1 MDYKGAFGEGELKKY
16 QDGTQCRQTE
26 QRMELKIEN
35 GELKVNVE
43 EKSTLHVELANSPW
57 SVEKD
62 GIERQGFQREEAQN
76 PVKSFPANTTHKR
89 THKPLPNVPPASPK
103 SSPKGKDFPLS
114 FGEGWGEA
122 SERVGERLE
131 EILERL
137 ASDFDE
143 PFTSC

>member
-1 MDYKGAFGEGELKKY
+1 MDYKGAFGKGELKKC

-26 QRMELKIEN
+26 QRLKLKIEN

-76 PVKSFPANTTHKR
+76 PVKSFRANTTLKR
-89 THKPLPNVPPASPK
+89 TQKATPQRSP
-103 SSPKGKDFPLS
+103 SLS
-114 FGEGWGEA
+114 
-122 SERVGERLE
+122 
-131 EILERL
+131 
-137 ASDFDE
+137 
-143 PFTSC
+143 